1 MNKSQSKITND
12 AYREGYERI
21 FLRQADWTSGRS
33 ISQINAIRKAA
44 KVFGKSPEEIAA
56 SVDTSI
62 WKPYLYLVN

>member
-1 MNKSQSKITND
+1 MNKIHSKITND

-21 FLRQADWTSGRS
+21 FVQRTDWTSGRS

-44 KVFGKSPEEIAA
+44 KVFSKSPEEIAL
-56 SVDTSI
+56 SVDTSL